1 MELLQQLTSIG
12 APALAL
18 MVAALLWDRNR
29 LLNDLKSERAETKS
43 VADRLIKLAEEMS
56 KDD

>member
-18 MVAALLWDRNR
+18 MVGALLWDRNR
-29 LLNDLKSERAETKS
+29 LLSDLKSERAETKS

-56 KDD
+56 KD